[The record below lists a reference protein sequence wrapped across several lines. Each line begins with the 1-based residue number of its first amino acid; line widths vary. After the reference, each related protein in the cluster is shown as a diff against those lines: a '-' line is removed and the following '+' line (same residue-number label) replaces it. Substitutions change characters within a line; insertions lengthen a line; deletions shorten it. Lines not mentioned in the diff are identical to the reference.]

1 MLGGRTQKRNGP
13 EGLFAALAEPRLAF
27 FEQSLTQAPLRG
39 VIVFVLAMLGLSVF
53 LVLAEIRAVDNGS
66 TVDLLPS
73 ETVFPILMGMA
84 VFPLRMILVP
94 LGTYALCFA
103 LAFLL
108 RWWLEPAYLPEG
120 VPVPGFLLAAM
131 ALNAVPAVLAG
142 LAGRLAIAL
151 CAHRLRYRDV
161 ALSLTMTLAY
171 LLLGGGMVIAVTA
184 LLYDPAWIPGA
195 TGGLDA
201 AGAGLFRVARI
212 ALCGAVLTLV
222 MLDRPNRRNLTVAFA
237 VLPAFLL
244 LGVLRH
250 NDIWLHPTLDVEL
263 LALAVVLL
271 APVYAAI
278 LTNVIGVI
286 AYVAITGEFLV
297 QFPISSP
304 EVLRLELV
312 SILLLA
318 LLYLLLLQRHQAT
331 MRARETRQTISR
343 LMRVQSLANIGYFVL
358 DTQTGEVRVDDV
370 AAGILGT
377 APRFAIA
384 TILQRVPPADRAG
397 IEVALAERMLTTR
410 TLSFLL
416 GEGPDWQEEG
426 ARKYLT
432 VHAWYESR
440 AGGRVLAYGAVI
452 DLTADHAREEA
463 LGQALSRLSDQQ
475 DRQTRMFSIVS
486 HELRTPASVISML
499 IEELEGGAK
508 WAEMGPRLRA
518 VSEQLLSVLAD
529 MRQAVRPQENLP
541 VTLTSFLPKD
551 LAETVRNT
559 FLLMAEAKGIE
570 IDLNLSPEAAL
581 PRRSDRV
588 RLMQA
593 LSNLVKNAIL
603 HSGCQRITLSYAEE
617 DGAEQRFGLW
627 QIGDDGQ
634 GVPPALRADLFSP
647 FRRGEGPRSTQVD
660 GSGLGLYVTKSSIEL
675 LGGTVGHQPGPAG
688 GSVFVLRLPMLAAE
702 PVALPGPAAEP
713 AAARPARDWR
723 SHRVLLVEDSD
734 LIGELLVAR
743 LKRVFGAVDW
753 ARTGI
758 EALARYEA
766 QRPDVVLTDL
776 FMPEMGGD
784 DLTAA
789 LRAKGADCP
798 IIGMTAAAIGDER
811 TRFEEAGT
819 DRVLTKPVSTGQF
832 LDVLDE
838 LDRQRDRPAAE

>member
-1 MLGGRTQKRNGP
+1 MLGNGKHRRNGP
-13 EGLFAALAEPRLAF
+13 EGLFAGLAEPRLAF

-39 VIVFVLAMLGLSVF
+39 VIIFVLAMLGFSVF
-53 LVLAEIRAVDNGS
+53 LVLAEVRAVDNGS
-66 TVDLLPS
+66 VVDLLPS

-94 LGTYALCFA
+94 LGTYALCFT

-108 RWWLEPAYLPEG
+108 RWQLEPAYLPEG
-120 VPVPGFLLAAM
+120 VPFLGFLLGAM
-131 ALNAVPAVLAG
+131 ALNGVPAVLAG
-142 LAGRLAIAL
+142 LAGRMAITL
-151 CAHRLRYRDV
+151 CAQRPRYRDIM
-161 ALSLTMTLAY
+161 LSLTMTLAY

-184 LLYDPAWIPGA
+184 LLYDPAWIPAA
-195 TGGLDA
+195 TGGPGVT
-201 AGAGLFRVARI
+201 GAGLFRVARI

-237 VLPAFLL
+237 VLPAFVV
-244 LGVLRH
+244 LGMLRY
-250 NDIWLHPTLDVEL
+250 NDIWPHPTLDVEL

-297 QFPISSP
+297 QIPITSP

-370 AAGILGT
+370 AAGILDTG
-377 APRFAIA
+377 PRFAVD
-384 TILQRVPPADRAG
+384 TILQRVPRADRAA

-416 GEGPDWQEEG
+416 GEGAEWQDEG

-432 VHAWYESR
+432 VHAWYETR
-440 AGGRVLAYGAVI
+440 PGGRVLAYGAVI

-463 LGQALSRLSDQQ
+463 LSLALSRLSEQQ

-570 IDLNLSPEAAL
+570 IDLNLAPEAAL

-593 LSNLVKNAIL
+593 LSNL
-603 HSGCQRITLSYAEE
+603 
-617 DGAEQRFGLW
+617 
-627 QIGDDGQ
+627 
-634 GVPPALRADLFSP
+634 
-647 FRRGEGPRSTQVD
+647 
-660 GSGLGLYVTKSSIEL
+660 
-675 LGGTVGHQPGPAG
+675 
-688 GSVFVLRLPMLAAE
+688 
-702 PVALPGPAAEP
+702 
-713 AAARPARDWR
+713 
-723 SHRVLLVEDSD
+723 
-734 LIGELLVAR
+734 
-743 LKRVFGAVDW
+743 
-753 ARTGI
+753 
-758 EALARYEA
+758 
-766 QRPDVVLTDL
+766 
-776 FMPEMGGD
+776 
-784 DLTAA
+784 
-789 LRAKGADCP
+789 
-798 IIGMTAAAIGDER
+798 
-811 TRFEEAGT
+811 
-819 DRVLTKPVSTGQF
+819 
-832 LDVLDE
+832 
-838 LDRQRDRPAAE
+838 